1 MTKNVTFCFDFGS
14 PYSYLAYNNLN
25 SIREAGGEVA
35 IMPVLLGGIF
45 KATGNQPPA
54 TVQKKGEYMFK
65 DINRWSKKL
74 DIPFKMNPYFPIL
87 TVPHMRGAVLAQ
99 RENILEKYMQVM
111 FEAIWVKAMNLN
123 DQEILTNI
131 AEKSGID
138 PNQFAEEI
146 SSDEIKNK
154 LRENTEFAIS
164 KGAFGVPTY
173 YLDDEMFWGID
184 SVKFLLDSIK
194 KYKYLIILNLVVI
207 ARPN

>member
-25 SIREAGGEVA
+25 SIRDAGGEVT
-35 IMPVLLGGIF
+35 ILPVLLGGIF

-154 LRENTEFAIS
+154 LKENTEFAIS
-164 KGAFGVPTY
+164 KGSFGVPTY

-184 SVKFLLDSIK
+184 SVKFLLDDLK
-194 KYKYLIILNLVVI
+194 K
-207 ARPN
+207 

>member
-25 SIREAGGEVA
+25 SIREAGGEVT

-74 DIPFKMNPYFPIL
+74 GIPFKMNPYFPIL

-131 AEKSGID
+131 AEKSGIN

-184 SVKFLLDSIK
+184 SVKFLLDGLK
-194 KYKYLIILNLVVI
+194 K
-207 ARPN
+207 

>member
-1 MTKNVTFCFDFGS
+1 MIKNVTFCFDFGS

-25 SIREAGGEVA
+25 SIREAGGEVT

-74 DIPFKMNPYFPIL
+74 GIPFKMNPYFPIL

-184 SVKFLLDSIK
+184 SVKFLLDGLK
-194 KYKYLIILNLVVI
+194 K
-207 ARPN
+207 

>member
-1 MTKNVTFCFDFGS
+1 MYIFIALSMAKNVTFCFDFGS

-184 SVKFLLDSIK
+184 SVKFLLDDLK
-194 KYKYLIILNLVVI
+194 K
-207 ARPN
+207 

>member
-25 SIREAGGEVA
+25 SIREAGGEVT

-138 PNQFAEEI
+138 PNQFSEEI

-184 SVKFLLDSIK
+184 SVKFLLDGLK
-194 KYKYLIILNLVVI
+194 K
-207 ARPN
+207 

>member
-1 MTKNVTFCFDFGS
+1 
-14 PYSYLAYNNLN
+14 
-25 SIREAGGEVA
+25 
-35 IMPVLLGGIF
+35 
-45 KATGNQPPA
+45 
-54 TVQKKGEYMFK
+54 
-65 DINRWSKKL
+65 
-74 DIPFKMNPYFPIL
+74 
-87 TVPHMRGAVLAQ
+87 MRGAVLAQ

-184 SVKFLLDSIK
+184 SVKFLLDDLK
-194 KYKYLIILNLVVI
+194 K
-207 ARPN
+207 

>member
-74 DIPFKMNPYFPIL
+74 GIPFKMNPYFPIL

-184 SVKFLLDSIK
+184 SVKFLLDGLK
-194 KYKYLIILNLVVI
+194 K
-207 ARPN
+207 

>member
-1 MTKNVTFCFDFGS
+1 MYIFIALSMTKNVTFCFDFGS

-25 SIREAGGEVA
+25 SIREAGGEVT

-65 DINRWSKKL
+65 DINRWSQKL

-184 SVKFLLDSIK
+184 SVKFLLDDLK
-194 KYKYLIILNLVVI
+194 K
-207 ARPN
+207 

>member
-65 DINRWSKKL
+65 DINRWSQKL

-184 SVKFLLDSIK
+184 SVKFLLDDLK
-194 KYKYLIILNLVVI
+194 K
-207 ARPN
+207 

>member
-14 PYSYLAYNNLN
+14 PYSYLAYNNLD
-25 SIREAGGEVA
+25 SIRDAGGEVA
-35 IMPVLLGGIF
+35 ILPVLLGGIF

-54 TVQKKGEYMFK
+54 AVQKKGEYMFK

-184 SVKFLLDSIK
+184 SVKFLLDGLQK
-194 KYKYLIILNLVVI
+194 
-207 ARPN
+207 

>member
-25 SIREAGGEVA
+25 SIREAGGEVT

-74 DIPFKMNPYFPIL
+74 GIPFKMNPYFPIL

-184 SVKFLLDSIK
+184 SVKFLLDSLK
-194 KYKYLIILNLVVI
+194 K
-207 ARPN
+207 

>member
-25 SIREAGGEVA
+25 SIREAGGEVT

-138 PNQFAEEI
+138 PNQFAEEM

-184 SVKFLLDSIK
+184 SVKFLLDDLK
-194 KYKYLIILNLVVI
+194 K
-207 ARPN
+207 

>member
-1 MTKNVTFCFDFGS
+1 MYIFIALSMTKNVTFCFDFGS
-14 PYSYLAYNNLN
+14 PYSYLAYNNLD
-25 SIREAGGEVA
+25 SIRDAGGEVA
-35 IMPVLLGGIF
+35 ILPVLLGGIF

-54 TVQKKGEYMFK
+54 AVQKKGEYMFK

-74 DIPFKMNPYFPIL
+74 GIPFKMNPYFPIL

-154 LRENTEFAIS
+154 LKENTEFAIS
-164 KGAFGVPTY
+164 KGSFGVPTY

-184 SVKFLLDSIK
+184 SVKFLLDDLK
-194 KYKYLIILNLVVI
+194 K
-207 ARPN
+207 